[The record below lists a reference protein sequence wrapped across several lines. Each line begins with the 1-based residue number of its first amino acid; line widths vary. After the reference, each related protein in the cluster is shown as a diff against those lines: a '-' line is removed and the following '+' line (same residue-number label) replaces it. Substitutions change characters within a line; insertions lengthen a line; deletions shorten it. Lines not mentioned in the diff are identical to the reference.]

1 VTVRFVQ
8 VGTGFWGASWAPL
21 LRGRADVELVAL
33 VDIDPAASARVAS
46 EIGLG
51 DDRCFS
57 TVGDALAAGLDLD
70 AALVVVQPEHH
81 EAVTV
86 PALRAGLHC
95 LVEKPI
101 AHTVASAR
109 AIVDEGRRANRV
121 VTVSQNYRFARA
133 PRTVQR
139 LIAGGAIGTVEQVR
153 VDYQTLAELEGF
165 FTKIPEPII
174 SRWFIH
180 QGDLVRGVLG
190 VEPVRVRATSWN
202 PSWSRFEGN
211 ASCLVEMWTEAG
223 AHIVYTGTWASHGEP
238 TPENGVWDVQG
249 SDGGI
254 VWAGDSVRLRPRGSD
269 EAEEVPLADLPAEQ
283 RAGALLAFLEAVA
296 TGQTPETGAAA
307 NLGTLEL
314 LLAALASVEQGTEVD
329 VRAAALEVGLVAASP
344 SSAVPVAA
352 PGR

>member
-1 VTVRFVQ
+1 MTVRFVMI
-8 VGTGFWGASWAPL
+8 GTGFWGASWAPL
-21 LRGRADVELVAL
+21 LREPAGVELAAL
-33 VDIDPAASARVAS
+33 VDIDPAASARVAA

-51 DDRCFS
+51 DGRCF
-57 TVGDALAAGLDLD
+57 TAVDDALAAGLDLD

-86 PALRAGLHC
+86 AALRAGLHC

-109 AIVDEGRRANRV
+109 AIVDEGRRAKRV
-121 VTVSQNYRFARA
+121 VMVSQNYRFARA

-139 LIAGGAIGTVEQVR
+139 LVADGAVGAVEQVR
-153 VDYQTLAELEGF
+153 VDFQTLAELEGF

-180 QGDLVRGVLG
+180 QGDLIRGVLG

-211 ASCLVEMWTEAG
+211 ASCLVEMWTERG
-223 AHIVYTGTWASHGEP
+223 AHIVYTGTWASHGAP
-238 TPENGVWDVQG
+238 TPENGVWDIQG
-249 SDGGI
+249 SAGGI
-254 VWAGDSVRLRPRGSD
+254 AWAGDSVRLRPRGSNQ
-269 EAEEVPLADLPAEQ
+269 AREVPLVELPAEQ
-283 RAGALLAFLEAVA
+283 RAGALHAFLEAIA
-296 TGQTPETGAAA
+296 TGETPETDAAA

-314 LLAALASVEQGTEVD
+314 LLAALASVEQGREVD
-329 VRAAALEVGLVAASP
+329 VRAAAPGVGLVAASP
-344 SSAVPVAA
+344 SSPVPVA